1 MKLSH
6 LILQAINEFEVS
18 LADKIV
24 DQLFERLK
32 QEDLTQGDEKLLTDE
47 QLCNCLQIS
56 TSHFYKLKN
65 KHKSNFPV
73 YNVGKTKRYKLS
85 EVEAFFKSKKYQSKN

>member
-6 LILQAINEFEVS
+6 HILQAINEFEIS

-24 DQLFERLK
+24 DQLYERLK
-32 QEDLTQGDEKLLTDE
+32 HEDQNQRGEEFLSDE

-73 YNVGKTKRYKLS
+73 YNVGKAKRYKLS
-85 EVEAFFKSKKYQSKN
+85 EVETFFKSKKYQSQS